1 MENTTQRFPWPRK
14 SEEGFDLGVDV
25 NKRRGEIVK
34 LVHRFFHV
42 PGVPMEE
49 LLQEVYATILYKNTT
64 RSAHN
69 PQKSSF
75 GHYIYMVANNVCIQF
90 VNRAK
95 KHNCSSLDTNEVDED
110 RPSIIEVFSEEN
122 FESKNEIEESMDEYE
137 RRLESIGRED
147 LANYLKIVRTGAARD
162 QVKPTM
168 SQIHNREFGKKDMK
182 RMRLELKAIVENDS
196 VVRTVHADEKHPWI
210 KVHTFCCKIC
220 RTKTTHRTSTK
231 ENVDTCVGCRS
242 QVSKSFQAKR
252 ECKSFQS
259 T

>member
-14 SEEGFDLGVDV
+14 SEEGVELGVDV

-42 PGVPMEE
+42 PGVSMEE

-75 GHYIYMVANNVCIQF
+75 GHYVYMVANNVCIQF

-95 KHNCSSLDTNEVDED
+95 KHNCSSLDVNDSDDEK
-110 RPSIIEVFSEEN
+110 PSIIEVFSEEN
-122 FESKNEIEESMDEYE
+122 FELKNDVEDSMDEYE
-137 RRLESIGRED
+137 KRLESMGRND
-147 LANYLKIVRTGAARD
+147 LADYLKIVRTGAARD
-162 QVKPTM
+162 QVKPTL
-168 SQIHNREFGKKDMK
+168 SQIHKKEFGKKDIK
-182 RMRLELKAIVENDS
+182 RMRLELKTIVENES
-196 VVRTVHADEKHPWI
+196 VVRSIHTDEKHPWI
-210 KVHTFCCKIC
+210 KVHTFCCKLC

-231 ENVDTCVGCRS
+231 DMVDTCVSCRS
-242 QVSKSFQAKR
+242 QISKSV
-252 ECKSFQS
+252 QS
-259 T
+259 QYQLSARSG